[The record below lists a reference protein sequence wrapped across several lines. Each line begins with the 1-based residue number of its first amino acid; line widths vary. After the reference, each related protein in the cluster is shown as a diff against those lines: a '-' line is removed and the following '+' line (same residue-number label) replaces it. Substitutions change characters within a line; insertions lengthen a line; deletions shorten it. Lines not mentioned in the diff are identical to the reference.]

1 MFLAEGYDGT
11 SIEAVAARVGVPR
24 TTLYKRFPDKPALL
38 RAVVAQR
45 MGQWS
50 DMAGAIDTGI
60 GNDPEERLHY
70 YCILMLRAATRPEV
84 RAIRCLARQVGGGGG
99 APDWPDHEV
108 MLATLANAI
117 AEFARARGRA
127 AQAPEAVARLL
138 MAMVAGWADGWHA
151 PEVIG
156 IADARTT
163 ARAMVR
169 LVIDGADGW

>member
-11 SIEAVAARVGVPR
+11 SIEAVAARAGVPR

-38 RAVVAQR
+38 KAVVAQR

-50 DMAGAIDTGI
+50 DMARAIDTGI
-60 GNDPEERLHY
+60 GNDPEERLRY
-70 YCILMLRAATRPEV
+70 YCILMLRAATQPEV
-84 RAIRCLARQVGGGGG
+84 RAIRNLARQVGG

-108 MLATLANAI
+108 MLATLAGAI
-117 AEFARARGRA
+117 AECARARGRA

-156 IADARTT
+156 IADARAT